1 VNAGEAILKSISR
14 LLLSSI
20 TGVACEKLVGAAAA
34 IAGNHLFANI
44 YGPRLFGELQF
55 ALSLSS
61 VIGSI
66 ALVFSAQAVAPML
79 GKHLRLRHLVFYRT
93 FRLRLTSTL
102 SVMLLFAV
110 GACLIMNHTSA
121 EFAVVGATMLIVE
134 PFAVGTLMA
143 YAERRPWT
151 VTRARTLASGVRVL
165 WLYAAAHLSA
175 GAVIASMAWPIEA
188 CIAVLGPFCRYR
200 KLALQAPKSL
210 RGDGV
215 VKQELL
221 VRGVKFWPA
230 IAAGVLILRLDRI
243 LLAMLMSKADLGIY
257 SAAASLVEQWN
268 SVGAALALAL
278 APSMVFMARNEVQ
291 LSAKALRLAGYLAL
305 LAVFAFIFSLA
316 VGHAAFLM
324 IYGESFKAGAP
335 VMIFAT
341 GCSIVVFADAGLTT
355 WLIAARRYRLILA
368 KQGMTLGAILVS
380 PFVVPHAAV
389 MYAPA
394 TATAMA
400 MAMFWCTI
408 YGRRTYRASRR
419 SAAAVDSVPRT
430 PG

>member
-1 VNAGEAILKSISR
+1 MKSIWR

-34 IAGNHLFANI
+34 IAGNHLFANF

-61 VIGSI
+61 VVGSI

-79 GKHLRLRHLVFYRT
+79 GKSLRLRHLVFYRT
-93 FRLRLTSTL
+93 FRLRLSSTL

-110 GACLIMNHTSA
+110 GACLIMNRTSA
-121 EFAVVGATMLIVE
+121 EFAVVAAMLLIVE

-151 VTRARTLASGVRVL
+151 ATRARTLASGVRVL
-165 WLYAAAHLSA
+165 WLYAAAHVSA
-175 GAVIASMAWPIEA
+175 GAVVASVAWPIEA
-188 CIAVLGPFCRYR
+188 CIATLGPFYRYR
-200 KLALQAPKSL
+200 KLAFRAPKSL
-210 RGDGV
+210 RGDSA

-230 IAAGVLILRLDRI
+230 IAVGVLILRLDRI
-243 LLAMLMSKADLGIY
+243 LLSVLMSKADLGIY

-278 APSMVFMARNEVQ
+278 APSMVFIARNEAQ
-291 LSAKALRLAGYLAL
+291 LRAKALRLALYLVL
-305 LAVFAFIFSLA
+305 LAVFAFICSLA

-335 VMIFAT
+335 VMIFST

-355 WLIAARRYRLILA
+355 WLIAARRYQMILA
-368 KQGMTLGAILVS
+368 KQGLTLGAILAS

-394 TATAMA
+394 TATALA
-400 MAMFWCTI
+400 MAIFWCAVH
-408 YGRRTYRASRR
+408 GRNAYRASRL
-419 SAAAVDSVPRT
+419 STAAVDSLPRT
-430 PG
+430 RG